1 MEGEA
6 GGAKLIEVLVA
17 RATELGVRIVF
28 DSGVK
33 TLVRDGDRIVGVTYK
48 DFDGEK
54 SARANKGV
62 ILAAGQF
69 GMNTAM
75 VKEYCPHLRDDRI
88 EKQGSTFDDGAGH
101 QLGAAA
107 GGVLDHM
114 DGELLTSPFY
124 PPQQLIFGIL
134 VNKHGKRFINEDV
147 YHSKSSIACLDQPD
161 GIAYLIADDSFFERP
176 LFQWQPLIDAWETV
190 EEMEK
195 GLGLPDGSLQKTIAD
210 YNSYAEKGDDPE
222 FHKTKKWMEAAREPA
237 LRRARHDGRQREL
250 RGLPARGPAR
260 DDRRRGRARGR
271 QRDRRPLRGRRLRVE
286 HRAGR
291 PGLLVGHLHRRGHLL
306 RPPGRPEGGRGVA
319 ARPKPPRFNGG
330 RRPADAPGMSDPL
343 LTEAILEESKDLDRR
358 STREVLET
366 IHREDQRAVDA
377 VGSVLGD
384 VERAVEILVLVLQ
397 GGGTWYNVGAGTSGR
412 LGVLDASEIPPTF
425 GYPPERVQGIIA
437 GGEGALVRAVE
448 NAEDSAEDGR
458 RALQQRE
465 LFVGDAVVAISSSGH
480 TPFALGAL
488 DEASAVGARRIAISS
503 DPDSPLARA
512 AEVSIAPRVGP
523 EVIAGSTRMKGGL
536 SHKAVL
542 HLLSTTVM
550 VRLGRVE
557 GNLMKNLHPAS
568 QKLRGRA
575 VRIVMQLAEVDE
587 STAAFALSNAKGSVE
602 DAVAWIRAS
611 RGARR

>member
-1 MEGEA
+1 
-6 GGAKLIEVLVA
+6 
-17 RATELGVRIVF
+17 
-28 DSGVK
+28 
-33 TLVRDGDRIVGVTYK
+33 
-48 DFDGEK
+48 
-54 SARANKGV
+54 
-62 ILAAGQF
+62 
-69 GMNTAM
+69 
-75 VKEYCPHLRDDRI
+75 
-88 EKQGSTFDDGAGH
+88 
-101 QLGAAA
+101 
-107 GGVLDHM
+107 
-114 DGELLTSPFY
+114 
-124 PPQQLIFGIL
+124 
-134 VNKHGKRFINEDV
+134 
-147 YHSKSSIACLDQPD
+147 
-161 GIAYLIADDSFFERP
+161 
-176 LFQWQPLIDAWETV
+176 
-190 EEMEK
+190 
-195 GLGLPDGSLQKTIAD
+195 
-210 YNSYAEKGDDPE
+210 
-222 FHKTKKWMEAAREPA
+222 
-237 LRRARHDGRQREL
+237 
-250 RGLPARGPAR
+250 
-260 DDRRRGRARGR
+260 
-271 QRDRRPLRGRRLRVE
+271 
-286 HRAGR
+286 
-291 PGLLVGHLHRRGHLL
+291 
-306 RPPGRPEGGRGVA
+306 
-319 ARPKPPRFNGG
+319 
-330 RRPADAPGMSDPL
+330 MSDPL
-343 LTEAILEESKDLDRR
+343 LTEAILEESRDLDRR

-366 IHREDQRAVDA
+366 IHREDQRAVEA
-377 VGSVLGD
+377 VGQVLDD

-437 GGEGALVRAVE
+437 GGDGALVRAVE

-458 RALQQRE
+458 RVLRERE
-465 LFVGDAVVAISSSGH
+465 LLVGDAVVAISSSGR

-488 DEASAVGARRIAISS
+488 EEAAAVGARRIAISS

-587 STAAFALSNAKGSVE
+587 STAAFALSNANRSVE